1 MPKATRRYKTQMI
14 MELFVLNNQKFYPIG
29 WDWLEQ
35 IPLQDFLW
43 LVEIFEDRDLDHLE
57 RASEKSIYDY
67 LHIDYEL
74 DLVLA
79 VNRIFLAEYLNLLGY
94 KKGIKYYAIYL
105 VAKSK
110 GWTSEGEILTHYPE
124 IKEIINHH
132 E

>member
-1 MPKATRRYKTQMI
+1 

-43 LVEIFEDRDLDHLE
+43 LVEIFETRDLNHLE
-57 RASEKSIYDY
+57 RASEKTIDDF

-74 DLVLA
+74 ELVLA
-79 VNRIFLAEYLNLLGY
+79 VNRLFLAEYLNLLGY

-110 GWTSEGEILTHYPE
+110 GWISEGEILTHYQE
-124 IKEIINHH
+124 IREIINPY